1 MGVVGVK
8 ARVMGTDDL
17 PATRSVD
24 VIAKDTDCTCPEIA
38 GNTNS
43 SCVCNGEPVVS
54 KVEML
59 TLAIATDI
67 FELVSPVIEQT
78 IGIEGANGDTADE
91 RFKISRPDGNVMLA
105 VV

>member
-24 VIAKDTDCTCPEIA
+24 EIAKDTECTCPEIA
-38 GNTNS
+38 GNVNS

-54 KVEML
+54 NVEML
-59 TLAIATDI
+59 TLAVATDI
-67 FELVSPVIEQT
+67 FEFVSPMIEHT
-78 IGIEGANGDTADE
+78 IGIMGATGDTAIE
-91 RFKISRPDGNVMLA
+91 RFKISRPDGSVMLA